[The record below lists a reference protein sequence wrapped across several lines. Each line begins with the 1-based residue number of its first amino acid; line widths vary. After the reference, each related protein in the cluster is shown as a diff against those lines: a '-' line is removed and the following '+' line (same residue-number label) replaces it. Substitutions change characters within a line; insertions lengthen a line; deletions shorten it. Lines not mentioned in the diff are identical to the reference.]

1 MWKGFLSYNS
11 SKPNLTKVL
20 FVFHRTPQHI
30 HKRTLASTLVFINR
44 GRSSQVLVSKFCRLS
59 AFSAPYYIELFRN
72 FRHAQWFQ
80 LMQANLILMTLNN
93 GGWQSE
99 SRVRVTF
106 LKSHHQINS
115 ASYKTWN
122 IYYEK
127 PCYSLFSKD
136 DEIPSFCCFKFSHT
150 TFHEK
155 FTCVRHYNI
164 LEVGFS

>member
-1 MWKGFLSYNS
+1 MWKGFPSYNS

-127 PCYSLFSKD
+127 LVIACSVKMMKFHLSVVSNSPTLLFMKSLLVSDTIIFWK
-136 DEIPSFCCFKFSHT
+136 
-150 TFHEK
+150 
-155 FTCVRHYNI
+155 
-164 LEVGFS
+164 